1 MNLFAFST
9 GAIIEVSSIRRYH
22 DPSVFLPI
30 PVCCCS
36 HVADFSFAASGEGV
50 GKKIM
55 MSAKSTHYEEKK
67 LLASTEE
74 IRAALAQRI
83 IGFIGESEDQ
93 ATAIPGFAIYRRDHP
108 TGPIFGLYEP
118 SLTLLV
124 QGRKRVTL
132 GQEAFACGSS
142 RYLLASVNVPVIGQV
157 VEASTERPYL
167 CFFLKLDLGA
177 ARQLLIDHD
186 LPVQSRPSSG
196 RGIATSSATFE
207 LFDAFSRLLAIADK
221 PKDIPILGPLIQRE
235 IMYRLLTGEEGARF
249 REIAS
254 SGSLSHRIAQ
264 AANWIRSNYA
274 RPLRIQALAASVK
287 LGVSTLHHQFRAMTS
302 MSPLQYQ
309 KQLRLQEARRLMLT
323 ENYDAGGAALEVGYE
338 STTQFSREYS
348 RLFGQPPMRYVRTLR
363 QLSGADD
370 LRSAV

>member
-1 MNLFAFST
+1 M
-9 GAIIEVSSIRRYH
+9 
-22 DPSVFLPI
+22 
-30 PVCCCS
+30 
-36 HVADFSFAASGEGV
+36 SGN
-50 GKKIM
+50 
-55 MSAKSTHYEEKK
+55 SANSEEKR
-67 LLASTEE
+67 LLASTEQ
-74 IRAALAQRI
+74 ILAALAERI
-83 IGFIGESEDQ
+83 LGFLGKSEDKP
-93 ATAIPGFAIYRRDHP
+93 TAIPGFAIYRRDHP

-124 QGRKRVTL
+124 QGRKRVVL
-132 GQEAFACGSS
+132 GREEFACGSS
-142 RYLLASVNVPVIGQV
+142 RYLLTSVNVPVMGQV
-157 VEASTERPYL
+157 VEASPARPYL
-167 CFFLKLDLGA
+167 CFFLKLDLSA
-177 ARQLLIDHD
+177 ARQLLLDHD
-186 LPVQSRPSSG
+186 LPVQGRPSSG
-196 RGIATSSATFE
+196 RGIATGATTFE

-221 PKDIPILGPLIQRE
+221 PQDIPSLGPLIQRE
-235 IMYRLLTGEEGARF
+235 IMYRLLSGDEGACF

-264 AANWIRSNYA
+264 AANWIRSNFA

-287 LGVSTLHHQFRAMTS
+287 LGVSTLHRQFRAMTS

-348 RLFGQPPMRYVRTLR
+348 RLFGQPPIRNIRALR
-363 QLSGADD
+363 QARSGDP

>member
-1 MNLFAFST
+1 MA
-9 GAIIEVSSIRRYH
+9 V
-22 DPSVFLPI
+22 
-30 PVCCCS
+30 
-36 HVADFSFAASGEGV
+36 
-50 GKKIM
+50 K
-55 MSAKSTHYEEKK
+55 SANSAEKK
-67 LLASTEE
+67 LLTSTEE
-74 IRAALAQRI
+74 IRAELAKRI
-83 IGFIGESEDQ
+83 LRFVGNNEDQ

-124 QGRKRVTL
+124 QGRKRVIL

-142 RYLLASVNVPVIGQV
+142 RYLLTSVNVPVIGQV
-157 VEASTERPYL
+157 VEASPERPYL
-167 CFFLKLDLGA
+167 CLFLKLDLGA

-186 LPVQSRPSSG
+186 LPAPGRRSSA
-196 RGIATSSATFE
+196 RGIAASSATPE
-207 LFDAFSRLLAIADK
+207 LFDAFFRLLAIVDK
-221 PKDIPILGPLIQRE
+221 PNDIPILGPLIHRE
-235 IMYRLLTGEEGARF
+235 IVYRLLTGEEGARF
-249 REIAS
+249 REIAT
-254 SGSLSHRIAQ
+254 SGSQSHRTAQ

-274 RPLRIQALAASVK
+274 RPLRIQELAASVK
-287 LGVSTLHHQFRAMTS
+287 MGVSTLHHQFRAMTS

-323 ENYDAGGAALEVGYE
+323 ENYDAGTAAMEVGYE

-363 QLSGADD
+363 QLSGADG

>member
-1 MNLFAFST
+1 L
-9 GAIIEVSSIRRYH
+9 
-22 DPSVFLPI
+22 
-30 PVCCCS
+30 
-36 HVADFSFAASGEGV
+36 AASEKGV
-50 GKKIM
+50 RKKIM
-55 MSAKSTHYEEKK
+55 MSVKSTNYEEKK

-74 IRAALAQRI
+74 IRAALAKRI
-83 IGFIGESEDQ
+83 IGFIGKSEDQ
-93 ATAIPGFAIYRRDHP
+93 ATAIPGFAIYRRDHS
-108 TGPIFGLYEP
+108 TGPLFGLYEP

-142 RYLLASVNVPVIGQV
+142 RYLLTSVNVPVIGQV
-157 VEASTERPYL
+157 VEASPERPYL

-177 ARQLLIDHD
+177 ARQILIDHD
-186 LPVQSRPSSG
+186 LPVPSRPSSG

-287 LGVSTLHHQFRAMTS
+287 LGVSTLHHQFRVMTS

-309 KQLRLQEARRLMLT
+309 KQLRLQEARKLMLT
-323 ENYDAGGAALEVGYE
+323 ENYDAGSAALEVGYE
-338 STTQFSREYS
+338 SATQFSREYS
-348 RLFGQPPMRYVRTLR
+348 RFFGQPPMRNVRTLR
-363 QLSGADD
+363 
-370 LRSAV
+370 RP